1 MRTRIFGFLL
11 TSIAAVA
18 AYAATPPAHVSYT
31 VAPTW
36 KSGTYAYDA
45 AGNIIAIGG
54 DRYVYDELNRLYDAS
69 LEEALDRKGQ
79 RYTYD
84 AFGNLTKV
92 EYTANGAVTRARAQ
106 NVDPNLTNQLTNV
119 VDNGTTTAF
128 TYDAAGNVQ
137 RAGSVQYTYDAAG
150 TMTGVA
156 ASQQSEFYVYTAD
169 GERIASVDLAVGNP
183 GSWTMVH
190 WRLRDLGAHVVR
202 ELDEYPS
209 NGTWTW
215 SRDYVYRGGSL
226 LSSFVNNGTSEARQ
240 DYHLDHLGSPRLI
253 TDEQGYRVAQHDF
266 FPYGEEVNPPPLDS
280 DALKFTGHE
289 RDTGTSSDPTP
300 ANYLDYMHA
309 RYYGTVSGRFLSVDP
324 VIDVKKSVGNSQ
336 TWNRYAYVSNN
347 PINKNDPDGRDEFL
361 LTWKQTK
368 DSVGHSATAVQNRDS
383 NGNPTGTVTVREL
396 WPAGSVGKNQTVVKG
411 EYLTTV
417 IPEAKV
423 SQYASKLGR
432 PADGVIRVKG
442 DAKQDALF
450 TAGLSAAAKAN
461 PFYAVPS
468 WVCTNYAN
476 AGFSAIGLPATKTGV
491 VTVWGG
497 FGNAFDLASARVIT
511 PVALQNSLEANMDSR
526 IDYMKSLYQANPDI
540 NIKTH

>member
-1 MRTRIFGFLL
+1 MRTRLLGILL

-54 DRYVYDELNRLYDAS
+54 DRYVYDELNRLYDAN

-226 LSSFVNNGTSEARQ
+226 LSSFVNNGTSEVRQ

-289 RDTGTSSDPTP
+289 RDTGTSSEPSP

-324 VIDVKKSVGNSQ
+324 VNGNANSLQ
-336 TWNRYAYVSNN
+336 SWNRYVYASNT
-347 PINKNDPDGRDEFL
+347 PIDRVDPDGRLDRDAC
-361 LTWKQTK
+361 K
-368 DSVGHSATAVQNRDS
+368 DGKCDHVLVAKVQVGTPDFKIAGALSGGVKVEIDPVEGDIKGTAEVHAGSEVKLRGTNIKKEVALNAVKVEYSLKENEVTVKPVTSEVAVQVGKLGATVSSTEVSVTLPIAGPVVGVTIGFNPTAVAKRVEDF
-383 NGNPTGTVTVREL
+383 GKATVSFGKMMYS
-396 WPAGSVGKNQTVVKG
+396 AFSVAPEQT
-411 EYLTTV
+411 
-417 IPEAKV
+417 
-423 SQYASKLGR
+423 AS
-432 PADGVIRVKG
+432 PGV
-442 DAKQDALF
+442 
-450 TAGLSAAAKAN
+450 N
-461 PFYAVPS
+461 PF
-468 WVCTNYAN
+468 
-476 AGFSAIGLPATKTGV
+476 
-491 VTVWGG
+491 GG
-497 FGNAFDLASARVIT
+497 FTG
-511 PVALQNSLEANMDSR
+511 
-526 IDYMKSLYQANPDI
+526 
-540 NIKTH
+540 H